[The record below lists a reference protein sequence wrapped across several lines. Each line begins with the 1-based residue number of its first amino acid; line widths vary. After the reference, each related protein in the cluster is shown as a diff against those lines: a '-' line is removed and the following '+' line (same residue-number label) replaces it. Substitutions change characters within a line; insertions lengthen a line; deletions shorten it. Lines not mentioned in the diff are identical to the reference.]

1 MSARLIDAVQVAYW
15 LTFIWKNCQLSNRSN
30 LIISISMWDKEGENQ
45 CQGNLKMLI
54 LALKLKDGFISQLFK
69 EIIKAGK
76 YKRKLFHCQP

>member
-1 MSARLIDAVQVAYW
+1 
-15 LTFIWKNCQLSNRSN
+15 
-30 LIISISMWDKEGENQ
+30 MWDKEGENQ